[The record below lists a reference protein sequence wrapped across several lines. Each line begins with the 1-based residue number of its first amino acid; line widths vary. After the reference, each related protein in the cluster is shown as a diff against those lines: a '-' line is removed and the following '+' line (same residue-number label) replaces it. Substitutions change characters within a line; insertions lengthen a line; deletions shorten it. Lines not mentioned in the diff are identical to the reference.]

1 MRIYGIIACKGKTD
15 SLNLNFK
22 PEYSQS
28 DLTSLRV
35 ISLHGSLKE
44 VRKNIIE
51 IKKRLISNLSIDEY
65 KNFSTPINC
74 ALWVTY
80 YNLSKKIKSDIFNI
94 SDDLKCN
101 MNYNTFLKH
110 LNKFSD
116 QEILNSII
124 YLVNNNEN
132 RYITYLLNLYK
143 IKNIYIKWFAFQADT
158 RRDRAR
164 PPRGAKLRRAHRRP
178 AAGCAKAPSLPLP
191 APVPLVTLP

>member
-65 KNFSTPINC
+65 KNFDTPINFS
-74 ALWVTY
+74 LWLTY
-80 YNLSKKIKSDIFNI
+80 YNSSKKIKSDIFNI

-132 RYITYLLNLYK
+132 RYLRYLLHLYK
-143 IKNIYIKWFAFQADT
+143 IKNIYIKWFAFQA
-158 RRDRAR
+158 
-164 PPRGAKLRRAHRRP
+164 
-178 AAGCAKAPSLPLP
+178 
-191 APVPLVTLP
+191 